1 MSDRSGRGLMTAGA
15 VVTIVGI
22 GIVLV
27 RVYRIPEYWMPLL
40 VGLGLFACG
49 FIRWLTSRDSGRQ
62 Q

>member
-1 MSDRSGRGLMTAGA
+1 MSERSGRGLMTAGA

-40 VGLGLFACG
+40 VGLGLFTCG
-49 FIRWLTSRDSGRQ
+49 FIRWLTSGGDSGRQ
-62 Q
+62 